1 MPNERRRITPELA
14 SALLGSSGVAV
25 FERLQVGSLSGLI
38 VAISD
43 VPTWLHPRLINA
55 SGMLEVG
62 SSPFLENFLIDAEE
76 FWARQWA
83 GKNPERI
90 RSGPWIEVN
99 PDGHEYPLE
108 ASAMVFGHQAILL
121 IENVRA
127 SFAERLQILQQAR
140 EQHLGMQQLSREI
153 RTLTERSEALQ
164 KSIGGLE
171 RTLAHAP
178 VSLITFD
185 LEGKIVTATGDGLE
199 QVSSTPSDLVGQR
212 AEKVFEGAP
221 IVLEHVRLA
230 LNGSS
235 IEVDERLQGRTYEVR
250 YAPLLDGRGQP
261 SGVLRFAYD
270 QTEREEAETLIL
282 AARDEAEHANQA
294 KTEFVA
300 HMSHELRTPLTS
312 VIGFSEVLYYGM
324 VGPLNDVQREYL
336 ANIQS
341 SGEHLLS
348 LINDILDLSRVES
361 GTLDLRFET
370 LELRELI
377 ESCLPLV
384 RNRAERGRVKLNIK
398 AGAGLRVRGDARK
411 LRQVLVN
418 LISNAVKFTP
428 EGGRVTITAKA
439 ISGLDRLEIQVAD
452 TGIGIRP
459 EDQAQLFKPFS
470 RVGSEQFEG
479 TGLGL
484 VITRR
489 LVELHD
495 GTIGVSSVPGQGSTF
510 TVQLPKETARVKKPT
525 S

>member
-1 MPNERRRITPELA
+1 MPNKRRRITPELA
-14 SALLGSSGVAV
+14 SALLGSSGMAV
-25 FERLQVGSLSGLI
+25 FERLQNSLI

-43 VPTWLHPRLINA
+43 VPAWLHPRLINA

-62 SSPFLENFLIDAEE
+62 GSPFLENFLIDAEAC
-76 FWARQWA
+76 WARNWA
-83 GKNPERI
+83 DKNPERV
-90 RSGPWIEVN
+90 RSGPWIEVD
-99 PDGHEYPLE
+99 PDGHEHPLE
-108 ASAMVFGHQAILL
+108 ASAMVFGNQDILL

-127 SFAERLQILQQAR
+127 SFTEHLQILQQAR
-140 EQHLGMQQLSREI
+140 EQHLSMQQLGREI
-153 RTLTERSEALQ
+153 RNLTERSESLQ
-164 KSIGGLE
+164 KSMGGLE

-185 LEGKIVTATGDGLE
+185 IRGRIVTATGDGLE
-199 QVSSTPSDLVGQR
+199 QVSNTPSNLVGQL
-212 AEKVFEGAP
+212 AEKVFESAP

-230 LNGSS
+230 LDGST
-235 IEVDERLQGRTYEVR
+235 IEADERFQGRIYEVR
-250 YAPLLDGRGQP
+250 YTPLFDPQGQR

-282 AARDEAEHANQA
+282 AARDEAERANLA

-312 VIGFSEVLYYGM
+312 VIGFSEVLYYGL
-324 VGPLNDVQREYL
+324 VGPMNDVQREYL

-370 LELRELI
+370 LEVRGLI

-384 RNRAERGRVKLNIK
+384 RNRAERGRIKLSLK

-428 EGGRVTITAKA
+428 EGGRVTITTKA
-439 ISGLDRLEIQVAD
+439 VPGVDRLEIAVTD
-452 TGIGIRP
+452 TGIGISP
-459 EDQAQLFKPFS
+459 EDQARLFRPFS

-489 LVELHD
+489 LVELHG
-495 GTIGVSSVPGQGSTF
+495 GTIAVSSLPGQGSTF
-510 TVQLPKETARVKKPT
+510 TVQLPREMIRVAKPT